1 MESLCG
7 FALPVGSCPLQSARP
22 MKRNLHVLMQF
33 ALLALGLALAACSE
47 TPQVAPTPS
56 PPRPE
61 APRAFALGMSSLPT
75 ELTEE
80 GYAAAFALLAGAGE
94 VVLIQRAPPW
104 EELLS
109 GAFPSDETVQTT
121 QLETELARENGLAIF
136 LAIDPTDAAEGR
148 RQLVGLPTD
157 LSGAGFAD
165 ERIRDAFTEY
175 ALYIAVNYQPAYLAL
190 GVEMNAYERD
200 KPEDFAE
207 FLTLYA
213 ETYDAVK
220 EFEPD
225 TVIFP
230 TFQLEELH
238 GLLPTDDPR
247 PAQWNLI
254 ERFEPRLDLLA
265 VSSYPAL
272 AFPGPAQIPADYFS
286 AISSH
291 TERRIAIASMG
302 YPSRATEGEAV
313 ARSEEEQAS
322 FLRLALDE
330 AEALE
335 MKLVIWFVGQD
346 PTFTGEGPL
355 SQLQSAGLLQQNGDT
370 KSAWIVWTAEA
381 QRPLAEAEAFSERRR

>member
-1 MESLCG
+1 M
-7 FALPVGSCPLQSARP
+7 P
-22 MKRNLHVLMQF
+22 F
-33 ALLALGLALAACSE
+33 ALLAGLALAACAE
-47 TPQVAPTPS
+47 TPAAAPTPS
-56 PPRPE
+56 PQPPA
-61 APRAFALGMSSLPT
+61 APRAFALGVSSLPT

-80 GYAAAFALLAGAGE
+80 GYAAAFALPAGAGE
-94 VVLIQRAPPW
+94 VVLIQRTPPW

-109 GAFPSDETVQTT
+109 GAFPTEETVQTT
-121 QLETELARENGLAIF
+121 KLETELAEENGLDIF
-136 LAIDPTDAAEGR
+136 LAIDPTDPAVGR
-148 RQLVGLPTD
+148 RQLAGLPAG

-165 ERIRDAFTEY
+165 ESIRDAFSEY
-175 ALYIAVNYQPAYLAL
+175 AVYVAVNYQPAYLAL

-207 FLTLYA
+207 YLTLYA

-225 TVIFP
+225 TLIFP

-247 PAQWNLI
+247 PAQWGLI

-272 AFPGPAQIPADYFS
+272 AFPSPAEIPAGYFS
-286 AISSH
+286 SISSH
-291 TERRIAIASMG
+291 TQRRIAIASMG
-302 YPSRATEGEAV
+302 YPSRAPEGEPIP
-313 ARSEEEQAS
+313 RSEEEQAS

-330 AEALE
+330 AEALD

-346 PTFTGEGPL
+346 PAFTGDGPL
-355 SQLQSAGLLQQNGDT
+355 SQLQAAGLLEQNGDT
-370 KSAWIVWTAEA
+370 KSAWFVWAAEA
-381 QRPLAEAEAFSERRR
+381 QRPLAEAEAGTGQRRSRGAR

>member
-1 MESLCG
+1 
-7 FALPVGSCPLQSARP
+7 
-22 MKRNLHVLMQF
+22 MQF

-47 TPQVAPTPS
+47 TPQAAPTPS
-56 PPRPE
+56 PQRPE
-61 APRAFALGMSSLPT
+61 APRAFALGVSSLPA

-80 GYAAAFALLAGAGE
+80 GYAAAFALPAGAGE
-94 VVLIQRAPPW
+94 VVLIQRVPPW

-109 GAFPSDETVQTT
+109 GAFPTDETVQTT
-121 QLETELARENGLAIF
+121 QLETELARENGLDIF
-136 LAIDPTDAAEGR
+136 LAIDPTDAADGR

-157 LSGAGFAD
+157 LSGVGFAD

-175 ALYIAVNYQPAYLAL
+175 ALYVAVNYQPAYLAL

-225 TVIFP
+225 TIIFP

-272 AFPGPAQIPADYFS
+272 AFPGPTQIPADYFS
-286 AISSH
+286 AISLH
-291 TERRIAIASMG
+291 TKRRIAIASMG
-302 YPSRATEGEAV
+302 YPSRATEGETI

-330 AEALE
+330 AEALD

-346 PTFTGEGPL
+346 PRFTGEGPL
-355 SQLQSAGLLQQNGDT
+355 AQLQSAGLLQQNGDP

-381 QRPLAEAEAFSERRR
+381 QRPLAEAKAFSERRR